1 MKRSATATWK
11 GPGKEG
17 SGTLSLDSGMLKEAS
32 YSWRTR
38 FQDPEGTSPE
48 ELLAAAHAACFSMK
62 LSFVLGNAGYTPTS
76 LQTTC
81 TVTIENGLINNSHLV
96 VVGQVPGLSAETFR
110 QCAEDAKQN
119 CPVSKV
125 LNTQITLEARLA

>member
-1 MKRSATATWK
+1 MKRSATAVWK
-11 GPGKEG
+11 GSGKEG
-17 SGTLSLDSGMLKEAS
+17 SGALTLDSGLMKEVS

-62 LSFVLGNAGYTPTS
+62 LSFVLGHAGFTPNS
-76 LQTTC
+76 LQTSC
-81 TVTIENGLINNSHLV
+81 TITIENGVISNAHLV
-96 VVGQVPGLSAETFR
+96 VVGEVPGISAEVF
-110 QCAEDAKQN
+110 QNCAEDAKQN

-125 LNTQITLEARLA
+125 LNTNITMEARLT